1 MDLFDEVDIVYQKEI
16 NIGFFG
22 ITKEY
27 FEKIIK
33 DLQNS
38 SFSKEF
44 SLIDKYFDMEKDKK
58 ASFQKMDNNE
68 ILGQIYDEND
78 KDNDLIINIHNCEE
92 NYNKKDKKNYE
103 EFIKEKIDYFL
114 IVEEGI
120 KDKAFLDKIYK
131 YSKGNFIIF
140 TLGYN
145 KENEKLFESK
155 DYNDFV
161 LVKDNVK
168 NINNYKFD
176 IFLLDLKKKFDMFV
190 MFQKYSTEKNIVTF
204 KDYIYYMNKYNNIK
218 DEKEFIELFNKFETL
233 SFNDDYADNT
243 LIMLQIM
250 ASNKEMFNDN
260 ICFNVKS
267 IKCGFCTERLNISE
281 FDTQLQSFLC
291 YRCRYQQA
299 FYPNNK

>member
-22 ITKEY
+22 IPKEY

-68 ILGQIYDEND
+68 NLGQIYDEND

-120 KDKAFLDKIYK
+120 KDKTFLDKIYK

-299 FYPNNK
+299 FYPNN

>member
-22 ITKEY
+22 IPKEY

-68 ILGQIYDEND
+68 NLGQIYDEND

-120 KDKAFLDKIYK
+120 KDKTFLDKIYK

-145 KENEKLFESK
+145 KENEKLFE
-155 DYNDFV
+155 Y
-161 LVKDNVK
+161 
-168 NINNYKFD
+168 
-176 IFLLDLKKKFDMFV
+176 
-190 MFQKYSTEKNIVTF
+190 
-204 KDYIYYMNKYNNIK
+204 
-218 DEKEFIELFNKFETL
+218 
-233 SFNDDYADNT
+233 
-243 LIMLQIM
+243 
-250 ASNKEMFNDN
+250 
-260 ICFNVKS
+260 
-267 IKCGFCTERLNISE
+267 
-281 FDTQLQSFLC
+281 
-291 YRCRYQQA
+291 
-299 FYPNNK
+299 